1 MSTIRLILYTNL
13 VLATLACAGFSP
25 RMSGKDVQPEGFIEV
40 DGGQLYYE
48 VAGAGETII
57 MVHDGLLHRE
67 TWNLQFDDLAKDHR
81 VIRYDRRGY
90 GKSPAPEEPFSAVE
104 DLDEVF
110 EALGVKQAML
120 IGMSA
125 GARLAV
131 DYTLAYPRKVSALIL
146 VGPVVSGMDFTNHFY
161 DRGGRITQEI
171 TSDRAVWRNYYVQD
185 DPYTITLGHD
195 TARELAQ
202 KMLDA
207 NPHNFAAVNNQLARQ
222 PDQPALGRLSEI
234 TVPTLILVGEH
245 DIADVHAH
253 TGALETGIPGAQRVI
268 IRDAAHLIPL
278 DQPEPFLAAVRDF
291 MVDGEFTFILR
302 TQGVAEAVDYFN
314 ARHKQNPEVTFF
326 EEAAL
331 NGMGYGYLFQG
342 KLEEAIAL
350 FKLNVEAYPESF
362 NTYDSL
368 GEALLAA
375 GDREGAEANYR
386 KSLELNP
393 GNDNAV
399 QVLESMGVVIG
410 D

>member
-13 VLATLACAGFSP
+13 VLVTLACAGFSP
-25 RMSGKDVQPEGFIEV
+25 RMSGKAAQPEGFIEV

-48 VAGAGETII
+48 VAGAGETIL

-67 TWNLQFDDLAKDHR
+67 TWNLQFDDLARDHR

-90 GKSPAPEEPFSAVE
+90 GKSPAPEEPFSLVE
-104 DLDEVF
+104 DLDAVF
-110 EALGVKQAML
+110 RTLGVEQAML
-120 IGMSA
+120 MGMSA

-131 DYTLAYPRKVSALIL
+131 DYTLAYPGKVSSLIL
-146 VGPVVSGMDFTNHFY
+146 VGPVVSGMDFTNHFI
-161 DRGGRITQEI
+161 DRGGRVTQEI
-171 TSDRAVWRNYYVQD
+171 TSDRAIWRNYYVQD
-185 DPYTITLGHD
+185 DPYTITPGHD

-202 KMLDA
+202 KLLDA
-207 NPHNFAAVNNQLARQ
+207 NPHNFAAVNNLLARQ
-222 PDQPALGRLSEI
+222 PVQPALGRLSEI
-234 TVPTLILVGEH
+234 AVPTLIVVGEH

-253 TGALETGIPGAQRVI
+253 AGALETGILGAQRII

-291 MVDGEFTFILR
+291 MAGGEFTFILR
-302 TQGVAEAVDYFN
+302 TQGVAEAVDYFH

-331 NGMGYGYLFQG
+331 NGAGYSYLFQE

-362 NTYDSL
+362 NAYDSL

-399 QVLESMGVVIG
+399 QVLKSMGVKIG